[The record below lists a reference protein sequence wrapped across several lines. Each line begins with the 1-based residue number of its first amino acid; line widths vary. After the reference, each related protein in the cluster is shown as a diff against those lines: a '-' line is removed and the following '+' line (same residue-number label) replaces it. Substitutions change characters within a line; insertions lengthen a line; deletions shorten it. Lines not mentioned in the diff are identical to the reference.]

1 MSLLARAIDGFTGN
15 SRMIL
20 KLRNGEKKEIRF
32 DPGAAATLLG
42 PATRMQ
48 LVLST
53 ITDRW
58 VNTIN
63 RTIDKKE

>member
-1 MSLLARAIDGFTGN
+1 
-15 SRMIL
+15 MIL